1 MKRVLSGMADENVDD
16 LILASKEEIESVNN
30 MVASVWLNTTENFY
44 IIIIYYNCTTQ
55 FMYVFYDYSVL
66 Y

>member
-30 MVASVWLNTTENFY
+30 MVASV
-44 IIIIYYNCTTQ
+44 
-55 FMYVFYDYSVL
+55 
-66 Y
+66 